1 MFTNIPTLGAIAN
14 GAAYPPDDPQ
24 SQILPLNLD
33 NLCIFLRN
41 LGADSLVI
49 RYSFA

>member
-1 MFTNIPTLGAIAN
+1 MFTNIPTLGAIAKS
-14 GAAYPPDDPQ
+14 AAYLHDDPQ
-24 SQILPLNLD
+24 SYIFRPNLD

-41 LGADSLVI
+41 LGAESLVI